1 MVNRKKRLKKGIES
15 IKKQIELHEEK
26 KKGAEV
32 EDNIELVDYYTKE
45 IESMKKDKEE
55 KERMLEKGGQGNLLS
70 AQNHNFP
77 SQTSMDKL

>member
-55 KERMLEKGGQGNLLS
+55 KERLLEKGG
-70 AQNHNFP
+70 
-77 SQTSMDKL
+77 